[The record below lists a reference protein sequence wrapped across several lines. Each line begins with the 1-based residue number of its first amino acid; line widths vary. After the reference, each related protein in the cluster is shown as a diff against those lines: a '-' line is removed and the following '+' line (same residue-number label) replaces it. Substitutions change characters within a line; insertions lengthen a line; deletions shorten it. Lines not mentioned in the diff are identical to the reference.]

1 MNEAVRMVA
10 FRDFMGSPEGWGRDQ
25 GREVYQR
32 LLRFVETSAGT
43 MIFKVS
49 LKDVRR
55 LDISFASETIVEL
68 ARRYRGLKGFCLVD
82 LSDED
87 LIENWDAAAAKKSQ
101 PILVWKGRTSRV
113 LGCEPSPG
121 NREAYEF
128 ALSRPQVRVVEF
140 ASANKGMSVANA
152 SMKFKQLWEQGF
164 LLRRESTADT
174 GGVEFVYHRIG

>member
-1 MNEAVRMVA
+1 MNEVTRMVA
-10 FRDFMGSPEGWGRDQ
+10 FRDFMASPEGWGRSQ
-25 GREVYQR
+25 GREVYQQ
-32 LLRFVETSAGT
+32 LLRFVESSTGT
-43 MIFKVS
+43 MIFRVS

-82 LSDED
+82 LTDED

-101 PILVWKGRTSRV
+101 PILIWKGKTSRV

-128 ALSRPQVRVVEF
+128 ALARPEVRAVEF
-140 ASANKGMSVANA
+140 AKSLKNMSVANA

-164 LLRRESTADT
+164 LLRREGASDT
-174 GGVEFVYHRIG
+174 GGVEFIYHRIG

>member
-1 MNEAVRMVA
+1 MVA
-10 FRDFMGSPEGWGRDQ
+10 FREFMNTPEGWGRDQ

-32 LLRFVETSAGT
+32 LLRFVESSAGT
-43 MIFKVS
+43 IIFKVS

-55 LDISFASETIVEL
+55 LDISFASETIIEL
-68 ARRYRGLKGFCLVD
+68 ARRYRGTKGFCLVD

-101 PILVWKGRTSRV
+101 PILVWRGRTARI
-113 LGCEPSPG
+113 LGCEPSAG

-128 ALSRPQVRVVEF
+128 ALSRPQVRAVEF
-140 ASANKGMSVANA
+140 ASLNKGMSVANA

-164 LLRRESTADT
+164 LLRREGTADS

>member
-1 MNEAVRMVA
+1 MVA
-10 FRDFMGSPEGWGRDQ
+10 FRDFMSSPEGWGRDQ

-87 LIENWDAAAAKKSQ
+87 LIENWDAAAARKSQ
-101 PILVWKGRTSRV
+101 PILVWKGRISRV

-128 ALSRPQVRVVEF
+128 ALARPEVRAVEF
-140 ASANKGMSVANA
+140 ANASKGMSVANA

-164 LLRRESTADT
+164 LLRRESIADT

>member
-1 MNEAVRMVA
+1 MVT

-25 GREVYQR
+25 GREVHQR
-32 LLRFVETSAGT
+32 LLRFVEANAGT
-43 MIFKVS
+43 IVFKVS

-101 PILVWKGRTSRV
+101 PILVWKGRTARI

-128 ALSRPQVRVVEF
+128 VLSRSKVRAVEF
-140 ASANKGMSVANA
+140 ASTTKGMSVANA
-152 SMKFKQLWEQGF
+152 SMKLKQLWEQGF
-164 LLRRESTADT
+164 LLRRESIADT
-174 GGVEFVYHRIG
+174 GGVEFIYHRIG